1 MQPPLLLSKRF
12 APLFWC
18 QFFAAFNDNFLKTS
32 LVFLILFGTD
42 LTESE
47 AAALITLA
55 SAIFIAPYFIL
66 SGLGGELADRYDKA
80 RVAQWLKFVEILI
93 ALIAV
98 AGYSRQ
104 SIPILFIALL
114 GFGLIAAL
122 FGPIKYGI
130 LPDHLERERLPA
142 ANALVEGA
150 TFIAILTGTIVGGIA
165 TQGGGA
171 HMFGLLV
178 MGFAVACWLSAL
190 RIPPSGEGAPHL
202 EITKNIAGSTAA
214 MLRHLRGD
222 ARLWWGAL
230 VTSWFWLVGIV
241 VMSLLPPLI
250 KALLGG
256 NEDTVTA
263 YLALFSVAIGVGS
276 ALAALIARGRIVLR
290 TTFAGALLLG
300 VFAID
305 LGMVMLGSTPA
316 ALAQEPAVVLTSP
329 LGLRAAVD
337 LAGLAIAGGLF
348 IVPAFA
354 AVQAWSDAD
363 YRARTVAAVNV
374 LNAAFMTGATV
385 LVALAQNFGV
395 TVPMLFLSIGARTL
409 LVAAMIW
416 KTMPAVATVAAS
428 TPVVPAKAGTHTP

>member
-1 MQPPLLLSKRF
+1 MQRPLLLSRRF

-32 LVFLILFGTD
+32 LVFLILFGADVTQA
-42 LTESE
+42 E
-47 AAALITLA
+47 AGALITLA

-80 RVAQWLKFVEILI
+80 RVAQWLKFVEILVAI
-93 ALIAV
+93 IAV
-98 AGYSRQ
+98 AGYTRQ
-104 SIPILFIALL
+104 SIPLLFTALL
-114 GFGLIAAL
+114 GFGIIAAL

-130 LPDHLERERLPA
+130 LPDHLERDRLPA

-150 TFIAILTGTIVGGIA
+150 TFIAILTGTIVGGLAAQSSGVRI
-165 TQGGGA
+165 
-171 HMFGLLV
+171 FGVLV
-178 MGFAVACWLSAL
+178 IGFAVACWLAAL

-202 EITKNIAGSTAA
+202 EVTNNIVSSTAA
-214 MLRHLRGD
+214 MIRHLRAD
-222 ARLWWGAL
+222 SRLWWGAM

-241 VMSLLPPLI
+241 VLSLLPPLI
-250 KALLGG
+250 KTLLGG

-263 YLALFSVAIGVGS
+263 YLAVFSIAIGIGS

-290 TTFAGALLLG
+290 TTLAGALLLG
-300 VFAID
+300 VFALD
-305 LGMVMLGSTPA
+305 LGMVTFGVPVA
-316 ALAQEPAVVLTSP
+316 AAAQAPQAVFGTP

-337 LAGLAIAGGLF
+337 LAGLAVAGGLF

-374 LNAAFMTGATV
+374 LNAAFMTSATV
-385 LVALAQNFGV
+385 LVALLQKFGV
-395 TVPMLFLSIGARTL
+395 TVPMLFLGIGVTTFA
-409 LVAAMIW
+409 VAAAIRW
-416 KTMPAVATVAAS
+416 TMPKAV
-428 TPVVPAKAGTHTP
+428 

>member
-42 LTESE
+42 LTASE

-80 RVAQWLKFVEILI
+80 RVAQWLKFAEILI

-98 AGYSRQ
+98 AGYTRQ
-104 SIPILFIALL
+104 SIPLLFVALL

-122 FGPIKYGI
+122 FGPLKYGI

-142 ANALVEGA
+142 ANALIEGA

-165 TQGGGA
+165 AQGGGA
-171 HMFGLLV
+171 RLFGLLV

-190 RIPPSGEGAPHL
+190 RIPPSGEAAPHL
-202 EITKNIAGSTAA
+202 RITKNIARSTAA
-214 MLRHLRGD
+214 MLRHLRAD
-222 ARLWWGAL
+222 TRLWWGAL
-230 VTSWFWLVGIV
+230 VTSWFWLIGIV
-241 VMSLLPPLI
+241 VLSLLPPLI
-250 KALLGG
+250 KSLLGG

-263 YLALFSVAIGVGS
+263 YLALFSVAIGIGS
-276 ALAALIARGRIVLR
+276 ALAALIACGRIVLR

-300 VFAID
+300 VFALD
-305 LGMVMLGSTPA
+305 LGMVMFGAAPTNLALEPA
-316 ALAQEPAVVLTSP
+316 AVLTSP

-337 LAGLAIAGGLF
+337 LAGLAVAGGLF

-385 LVALAQNFGV
+385 LVALLQNFGV
-395 TVPMLFLSIGARTL
+395 TVPMLFLGIGVTTL
-409 LVAAMIW
+409 AVAAAIW
-416 KTMPAVATVAAS
+416 KTMPREV
-428 TPVVPAKAGTHTP
+428 